1 MKKDYLECGKI
12 CSAHGVKG
20 AIKVESWCDT
30 TKVLASRKR
39 VFMKK
44 SDAPYV
50 EYKVLSASPN
60 DRFVLMSLEGINT
73 REEAQAYKNTVLYL
87 ERADIPVP
95 RGRVLISD
103 IIGLPVID
111 ADNGRVYGTLKEVN
125 DAVKGKLYVVSTDS
139 SEVLIP
145 GVPEFI
151 KEIDT
156 ERGVFIHTIP
166 GFFD

>member
-44 SDAPYV
+44 SDATYV